1 MNSEKHSEEQ
11 RQVIPAGYAVI
22 PAHSGL
28 GKHLGPFYIKNKET
42 VGDEFYIKNKETVGD
57 DGVTRL
63 GVKIEDQ
70 HGGGPGRGHG
80 GMTMSLLDEAMGRSA
95 SLAMEKLCVT
105 ITMNTN
111 FCSGV
116 LMGDFLIAQASVS
129 HRTRKTV
136 FLEASVHAGD
146 TLVATSSGVW
156 KNSGLPIPGG
166 FPD

>member
-1 MNSEKHSEEQ
+1 MNSENSSEEQ

-28 GKHLGPFYIKNKET
+28 GKHLGP
-42 VGDEFYIKNKETVGD
+42 FYIKNKETVGD